1 MDDYGADDSAERL
14 TSPNNSQYGT
24 DDLMQ
29 EMTIPKRYNLTEEIE
44 S

>member
-1 MDDYGADDSAERL
+1 MDDYGADDSMERL

-29 EMTIPKRYNLTEEIE
+29 EMTMQKRYNLMEEIE

>member
-1 MDDYGADDSAERL
+1 MDDYGADDSTERL

-29 EMTIPKRYNLTEEIE
+29 EMTIQKRYNLTEEIE